1 MRYAS
6 TSATNTINKMAD
18 IERIYDLFGECS
30 GVTTDSRNVSE
41 GSLFVALRGASFD
54 GNKFVCAALDRGAK
68 YAIADSDEPLAERA
82 DLTERIIRVEDS
94 LATLQ
99 ALAREHRRRLTLPI
113 IGIVGSNG
121 KTTTKELVS
130 RVLAE
135 KFEVYATRGNLN
147 NHIGVP
153 LTLLAM
159 TRDTEF
165 GVVEMGA
172 SACGEIALLAS
183 IAEPNYGLITNIGRA
198 HLEGFGGEDGVRR
211 GKGELFDFLS
221 ENGGHA
227 FIPEEDATLMSMAE
241 ERTNLAV
248 EHYSRTVA
256 DGVKSNLE
264 GEYNRANIAAAI
276 AVGRYFDI
284 PQERIADA
292 ITSYIPENNRSQR
305 VTTDRNTLI
314 VDCYN
319 ANPSSMAAAIENMRN
334 ESGKH
339 KLLILGDMLEL
350 GEWSGQ
356 EHRLALEDALS
367 IDGIEIFTVGGH
379 FREAAHT
386 TAADVKCFD
395 STEALSQYLKINTL
409 TGRTILLKGSRGIAL
424 EKIIEKL

>member
-1 MRYAS
+1 M
-6 TSATNTINKMAD
+6 ID
-18 IERIYDLFGECS
+18 IDRIYDLFSECS
-30 GVTTDSRNVSE
+30 GVTTDSRSINE

-54 GNKFVCAALDRGAK
+54 GNKFVCAALDGGAK
-68 YAIADSDEPLAERA
+68 YAIADSDEPLTQRAELA
-82 DLTERIIRVEDS
+82 ERIIRVEDS
-94 LATLQ
+94 LSALQ
-99 ALAREHRRRLTLPI
+99 ALAREHRRRLALPI
-113 IGIVGSNG
+113 VGIVGSNG

-135 KFEVYATRGNLN
+135 RFEVYATRGNLN

-159 TRDTEF
+159 NRYTEF

-172 SACGEIALLAS
+172 SACGEIALLSS
-183 IAEPNYGLITNIGRA
+183 IAEPNFGIITNIGRA
-198 HLEGFGGEDGVRR
+198 HLEGFGGEEGVRR
-211 GKGELFDFLS
+211 GKGELFDFLA

-227 FIPEEDATLMSMAE
+227 FVPQEEATLMSMAA
-241 ERTNLAV
+241 ERENLAV
-248 EHYSRTVA
+248 ELYSRSIA
-256 DGVKSNLE
+256 DGVASNLE

-292 ITSYIPENNRSQR
+292 IASYTPDNNRSQR
-305 VTTDRNTLI
+305 VQSGRNTLI

-334 ESGKH
+334 ETATN

-350 GEWSGQ
+350 GEWSAQ
-356 EHRLALEDALS
+356 EHRHTLETALS
-367 IDGIEIFTVGGH
+367 IENVEIFTVGSA
-379 FREAAHT
+379 FREAALAI
-386 TAADVKCFD
+386 AADVKCFD
-395 STEALSQYLKINTL
+395 NTDSLSKYLEINSL
-409 TGRTILLKGSRGIAL
+409 NGRTILLKGSRGIAL

>member
-1 MRYAS
+1 M
-6 TSATNTINKMAD
+6 ID
-18 IERIYDLFGECS
+18 IERIYDLFSECS
-30 GVTTDSRNVSE
+30 GVTTDSRSINE

-54 GNKFVCAALDRGAK
+54 GNKFVGAALDAGAK
-68 YAIADSDEPLAERA
+68 FAIADSEEPLRERPELAER
-82 DLTERIIRVEDS
+82 IILVEDS
-94 LATLQ
+94 LIALQ
-99 ALAREHRRRLTLPI
+99 ELAREHRRRLALPI

-135 KFEVYATRGNLN
+135 HFEIYATRGNLN

-183 IAEPNYGLITNIGRA
+183 IAEPNYGIITNIGRA
-198 HLEGFGGEDGVRR
+198 HLEGFGGEEGVRR
-211 GKGELFDFLS
+211 GKGELFDFLA

-227 FIPEEDATLMSMAE
+227 FVPEEDATLVSMAA
-241 ERTNLAV
+241 EREILAV
-248 EHYSRTVA
+248 EHYSRTIA
-256 DGVKSNLE
+256 DGVKSHLE

-276 AVGRYFDI
+276 AVGQYFDI
-284 PQERIADA
+284 PQERIVDA
-292 ITSYIPENNRSQR
+292 IANYTPDNNRSQR
-305 VTTDRNTLI
+305 VSTERNTLI

-319 ANPSSMAAAIENMRN
+319 ANPSSMAAAIENMRS
-334 ESGKH
+334 ETAKS

-350 GEWSGQ
+350 GEWSGE
-356 EHRLALEDALS
+356 EHRRTLETALS
-367 IDGIEIFTVGGH
+367 IEQAEIITVGKH
-379 FREAAHT
+379 FREAAYSL
-386 TAADVKCFD
+386 AAEVKCFD
-395 STEALSQYLKINTL
+395 DTSALGDYLTL
-409 TGRTILLKGSRGIAL
+409 NVLRGRTILLKGSRGIAL

>member
-1 MRYAS
+1 M
-6 TSATNTINKMAD
+6 ID
-18 IERIYDLFGECS
+18 IERIYDLFSECS
-30 GVTTDSRNVSE
+30 GVTTDSRSINE

-54 GNKFVCAALDRGAK
+54 GNKFVGAALDAGAK
-68 YAIADSDEPLAERA
+68 FAIADSEEPLRERPELAER
-82 DLTERIIRVEDS
+82 IILVEDS
-94 LATLQ
+94 LVALQ
-99 ALAREHRRRLTLPI
+99 ELAREHRRRLALPI

-135 KFEVYATRGNLN
+135 HFEIYATRGNLN

-183 IAEPNYGLITNIGRA
+183 IAEPNYGIITNIGRA
-198 HLEGFGGEDGVRR
+198 HLEGFGGEEGVRR
-211 GKGELFDFLS
+211 GKGELFDFLA

-227 FIPEEDATLMSMAE
+227 FVPEEDATLVSMAA
-241 ERTNLAV
+241 EREILAV
-248 EHYSRTVA
+248 EHYSRTIA
-256 DGVKSNLE
+256 DGVKSHLE

-276 AVGRYFDI
+276 AVGQYFDI
-284 PQERIADA
+284 PQERIVDA
-292 ITSYIPENNRSQR
+292 IANYTPDNNRSQR
-305 VTTDRNTLI
+305 VSTERNTLI

-319 ANPSSMAAAIENMRN
+319 ANPSSMAAAIENMRS
-334 ESGKH
+334 ETAKS

-350 GEWSGQ
+350 GEWSGE
-356 EHRLALEDALS
+356 EHRRILETALS
-367 IDGIEIFTVGGH
+367 IEQAEIITVGKH
-379 FREAAHT
+379 FREAAYSL
-386 TAADVKCFD
+386 AAEVKCFD
-395 STEALSQYLKINTL
+395 DTSALGDYLTL
-409 TGRTILLKGSRGIAL
+409 NVLRGRTILLKGSRGIAL

>member
-1 MRYAS
+1 M
-6 TSATNTINKMAD
+6 ID
-18 IERIYDLFGECS
+18 IERIYDLFSECS
-30 GVTTDSRNVSE
+30 GVTTDSRSINE

-54 GNKFVCAALDRGAK
+54 GNKFVGAALDAGAK
-68 YAIADSDEPLAERA
+68 FAIADSEEPLRERPELAER
-82 DLTERIIRVEDS
+82 IILVEDS
-94 LATLQ
+94 LVALQ
-99 ALAREHRRRLTLPI
+99 ELAREHRRRLALPI

-135 KFEVYATRGNLN
+135 HFEIYATRGNLN

-183 IAEPNYGLITNIGRA
+183 IAEPNYGIITNIGRA
-198 HLEGFGGEDGVRR
+198 HLEGFGGEEGVRR
-211 GKGELFDFLS
+211 GKGELFDFLA

-227 FIPEEDATLMSMAE
+227 FVPEEDATLVSMAA
-241 ERTNLAV
+241 EREILAV
-248 EHYSRTVA
+248 EHYSRTIA
-256 DGVKSNLE
+256 DGVKSHLE

-276 AVGRYFDI
+276 AVGQYFDI
-284 PQERIADA
+284 PQERIVDA
-292 ITSYIPENNRSQR
+292 IANYTPDNNRSQR
-305 VTTDRNTLI
+305 VSTERNTLI

-319 ANPSSMAAAIENMRN
+319 ANPSSMAAAIENMRS
-334 ESGKH
+334 ETAKS

-350 GEWSGQ
+350 GEWSGE
-356 EHRLALEDALS
+356 EHRRILETALS
-367 IDGIEIFTVGGH
+367 IEQAEIITVGKH
-379 FREAAHT
+379 FREAAYSL
-386 TAADVKCFD
+386 AAEVKCFD
-395 STEALSQYLKINTL
+395 DTSALGDYLSLNVL
-409 TGRTILLKGSRGIAL
+409 RGRTILLKGSRGIAL

>member
-1 MRYAS
+1 M
-6 TSATNTINKMAD
+6 ID
-18 IERIYDLFGECS
+18 IERIYDLFSECS
-30 GVTTDSRNVSE
+30 GVTTDSRSINE

-54 GNKFVCAALDRGAK
+54 GNKFVGAALDAGAK
-68 YAIADSDEPLAERA
+68 FAIADSEEPLRERPELAER
-82 DLTERIIRVEDS
+82 IILVEDS
-94 LATLQ
+94 LIALQ
-99 ALAREHRRRLTLPI
+99 ELAREHRRRLALPI

-135 KFEVYATRGNLN
+135 HFEIYATRGNLN

-183 IAEPNYGLITNIGRA
+183 IAEPNYGIITNIGRA
-198 HLEGFGGEDGVRR
+198 HLEGFGGEEGVRR
-211 GKGELFDFLS
+211 GKGELFDFLA

-227 FIPEEDATLMSMAE
+227 FVPEEDATLVSMAA
-241 ERTNLAV
+241 EREILAV
-248 EHYSRTVA
+248 EHYSRTIA
-256 DGVKSNLE
+256 DGVKSHLE

-276 AVGRYFDI
+276 AVGQYFDI
-284 PQERIADA
+284 PQERIVDA
-292 ITSYIPENNRSQR
+292 IANYTPDNNRSQR
-305 VTTDRNTLI
+305 VSTERNTLI

-319 ANPSSMAAAIENMRN
+319 ANPSSMAAAIENMRS
-334 ESGKH
+334 ETGKS

-350 GEWSGQ
+350 GEWSGE
-356 EHRLALEDALS
+356 EHRRTLETALS
-367 IDGIEIFTVGGH
+367 IEQAEIITVGKH
-379 FREAAHT
+379 FREAAYSL
-386 TAADVKCFD
+386 AAEVKCFD
-395 STEALSQYLKINTL
+395 DTSALGDYLTL
-409 TGRTILLKGSRGIAL
+409 NVLRGRTILLKGSRGIAL